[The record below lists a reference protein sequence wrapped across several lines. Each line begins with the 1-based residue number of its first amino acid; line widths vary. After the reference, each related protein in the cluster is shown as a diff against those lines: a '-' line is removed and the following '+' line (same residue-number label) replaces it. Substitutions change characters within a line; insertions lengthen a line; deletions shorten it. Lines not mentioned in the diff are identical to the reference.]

1 MILLQDLSALE
12 DGNEAV
18 HEAIKAATGFKWFD
32 AAGVTE
38 MLIRFGFFMLVLWF
52 IVYFLYYRKTH
63 RRDYFFTLVLLSV
76 SIFFLIYLLGSVK
89 VKIGFALGLFAIFG
103 VLRYR
108 TETIPVRE
116 MSYMFGV
123 ISLSV
128 INALADSLS
137 IAELLLPNVAIAVL
151 IWLFET
157 YVLRKNLA
165 SKLILYDRIELITPE
180 RREELLADLRKRTGL
195 EITKLNIGSVDF
207 LKDTAIIKIE
217 YENDGNGDK
226 QINDT
231 LKVPKYEWQDVKETT
246 DSKPAVAAVRSFH
259 PDILVSRR
267 CRVGCFGR
275 GLPQV
280 LQEVE
285 RGSRDGI
292 PFAQRFPHRR
302 PRQPGRRRQLQSAAV
317 AQGKCGLHPAHRQQ
331 PRGNHLSGRWCE
343 LQ

>member
-1 MILLQDLSALE
+1 MLLLQDLSALE
-12 DGNEAV
+12 DGSDAVQEAV
-18 HEAIKAATGFKWFD
+18 KAATGFKWFD

-137 IAELLLPNVAIAVL
+137 IAELMLPNIAIAAL
-151 IWLFET
+151 IWMFET
-157 YVLRKNLA
+157 FVLRKNLA

-180 RREELLADLRKRTGL
+180 RREELLEDLRQRTGL
-195 EITKLNIGSVDF
+195 EITRLNIGSVDF

-217 YENDGNGDK
+217 YVNDGNGDK

-231 LKVPKYEWQDVKETT
+231 LKVHKDEWQDVKE
-246 DSKPAVAAVRSFH
+246 
-259 PDILVSRR
+259 
-267 CRVGCFGR
+267 
-275 GLPQV
+275 
-280 LQEVE
+280 
-285 RGSRDGI
+285 
-292 PFAQRFPHRR
+292 
-302 PRQPGRRRQLQSAAV
+302 
-317 AQGKCGLHPAHRQQ
+317 
-331 PRGNHLSGRWCE
+331 NN
-343 LQ
+343 

>member
-1 MILLQDLSALE
+1 MTLLQDLSALE

-38 MLIRFGFFMLVLWF
+38 MLIRFGFFLLVLWF

-137 IAELLLPNVAIAVL
+137 IVELLLPNVAIAAL

-157 YVLRKNLA
+157 YVLRRNLA

-180 RREELLADLRKRTGL
+180 RREELLADLKKRTGL
-195 EITKLNIGSVDF
+195 EITRLNIGSVDF

-217 YENDGNGDK
+217 YVNDGDGDK

-231 LKVPKYEWQDVKETT
+231 LKVPKYEWQDVKE
-246 DSKPAVAAVRSFH
+246 
-259 PDILVSRR
+259 
-267 CRVGCFGR
+267 
-275 GLPQV
+275 
-280 LQEVE
+280 
-285 RGSRDGI
+285 
-292 PFAQRFPHRR
+292 
-302 PRQPGRRRQLQSAAV
+302 
-317 AQGKCGLHPAHRQQ
+317 
-331 PRGNHLSGRWCE
+331 NN
-343 LQ
+343 

>member
-1 MILLQDLSALE
+1 MILLQDLGLE
-12 DGNEAV
+12 DGSEAV
-18 HEAIKAATGFKWFD
+18 QEMAMAVTGFKWFD

-38 MLIRFGFFMLVLWF
+38 MLIRFGFFMVVLFF
-52 IVYFLYYRKTH
+52 IVYYLYYRKTH

-137 IAELLLPNVAIAVL
+137 FVELLLPNVSIALL

-157 YVLRKNLA
+157 FVLRRNLA

-180 RREELLADLRKRTGL
+180 RREELIEDLRKRTGL
-195 EITKLNIGSVDF
+195 NIYKVTIGSVDF
-207 LKDTAIIKIE
+207 LKDTAVIKIE
-217 YENDGNGDK
+217 YENDGGGGSH
-226 QINDT
+226 INDT
-231 LKVPKYEWQDVKETT
+231 LKIPRYEWQEVKE
-246 DSKPAVAAVRSFH
+246 
-259 PDILVSRR
+259 
-267 CRVGCFGR
+267 
-275 GLPQV
+275 
-280 LQEVE
+280 
-285 RGSRDGI
+285 
-292 PFAQRFPHRR
+292 
-302 PRQPGRRRQLQSAAV
+302 
-317 AQGKCGLHPAHRQQ
+317 
-331 PRGNHLSGRWCE
+331 NN
-343 LQ
+343 

>member
-52 IVYFLYYRKTH
+52 IVYFLYYRKTQ

-231 LKVPKYEWQDVKETT
+231 LKVPKYEWQDVKE
-246 DSKPAVAAVRSFH
+246 
-259 PDILVSRR
+259 
-267 CRVGCFGR
+267 
-275 GLPQV
+275 
-280 LQEVE
+280 
-285 RGSRDGI
+285 
-292 PFAQRFPHRR
+292 
-302 PRQPGRRRQLQSAAV
+302 
-317 AQGKCGLHPAHRQQ
+317 
-331 PRGNHLSGRWCE
+331 NN
-343 LQ
+343 

>member
-1 MILLQDLSALE
+1 MNYLQDLSALE
-12 DGNEAV
+12 DGVDVVQEV
-18 HEAIKAATGFKWFD
+18 TKATAGFRWFD

-38 MLIRFGFFMLVLWF
+38 MLIRFGFFLVVLF
-52 IVYFLYYRKTH
+52 IIVYFLYYRKTH

-137 IAELLLPNVAIAVL
+137 FVELLLPNIAIALL
-151 IWLFET
+151 IWFFEAC
-157 YVLRKNLA
+157 VLKRNLA

-180 RREELLADLRKRTGL
+180 RREELLEDLHKRTGL
-195 EITKLNIGSVDF
+195 NIYKVSIGSVDF

-217 YENDGNGDK
+217 YENDGGGGSH
-226 QINDT
+226 INNT
-231 LKVPKYEWQDVKETT
+231 LKIHKDEWQEVKE
-246 DSKPAVAAVRSFH
+246 
-259 PDILVSRR
+259 
-267 CRVGCFGR
+267 
-275 GLPQV
+275 
-280 LQEVE
+280 
-285 RGSRDGI
+285 
-292 PFAQRFPHRR
+292 
-302 PRQPGRRRQLQSAAV
+302 
-317 AQGKCGLHPAHRQQ
+317 
-331 PRGNHLSGRWCE
+331 NN
-343 LQ
+343 

>member
-38 MLIRFGFFMLVLWF
+38 MLIRFGFFMVVLFF
-52 IVYFLYYRKTH
+52 IVYYLYYRKTH

-137 IAELLLPNVAIAVL
+137 IAELVLPNVAIAAL
-151 IWLFET
+151 IWMFET

-180 RREELLADLRKRTGL
+180 RRAELLEDLTKRTGL
-195 EITKLNIGSVDF
+195 KITKLNIGSIDF
-207 LKDTAIIKIE
+207 LKDTAIIRIE
-217 YENDGNGDK
+217 YENDGNGNS
-226 QINDT
+226 QIDNT
-231 LKVPKYEWQDVKETT
+231 LKIHRDEWQDVKE
-246 DSKPAVAAVRSFH
+246 
-259 PDILVSRR
+259 
-267 CRVGCFGR
+267 
-275 GLPQV
+275 
-280 LQEVE
+280 
-285 RGSRDGI
+285 
-292 PFAQRFPHRR
+292 
-302 PRQPGRRRQLQSAAV
+302 
-317 AQGKCGLHPAHRQQ
+317 
-331 PRGNHLSGRWCE
+331 NN
-343 LQ
+343 

>member
-12 DGNEAV
+12 DGNDAVQEAMM
-18 HEAIKAATGFKWFD
+18 AATGFKWCD

-38 MLIRFGFFMLVLWF
+38 MLLRFGFFMLVLWF

-157 YVLRKNLA
+157 FVLRKNLA

-180 RREELLADLRKRTGL
+180 RREELLEDLRKRTGL

-217 YENDGNGDK
+217 YYM
-226 QINDT
+226 
-231 LKVPKYEWQDVKETT
+231 VM
-246 DSKPAVAAVRSFH
+246 
-259 PDILVSRR
+259 
-267 CRVGCFGR
+267 FG
-275 GLPQV
+275 
-280 LQEVE
+280 
-285 RGSRDGI
+285 
-292 PFAQRFPHRR
+292 
-302 PRQPGRRRQLQSAAV
+302 
-317 AQGKCGLHPAHRQQ
+317 
-331 PRGNHLSGRWCE
+331 
-343 LQ
+343 

>member
-1 MILLQDLSALE
+1 MILLQDFSALE
-12 DGNEAV
+12 DGSSAV
-18 HEAIKAATGFKWFD
+18 QDAVNVASGFKWFD

-52 IVYFLYYRKTH
+52 IVYVMYYRKTH

-137 IAELLLPNVAIAVL
+137 FVELLLPNVAIALL

-157 YVLRKNLA
+157 FVLRKNLA
-165 SKLILYDRIELITPE
+165 SKLIMYDRIELITPE
-180 RREELLADLRKRTGL
+180 RRQELLEDLTKRTGL
-195 EITKLNIGSVDF
+195 KITKLKIGSVDF

-217 YENDGNGDK
+217 YDNDGQGDIS
-226 QINDT
+226 INNT
-231 LKVPKYEWQDVKETT
+231 LKIPRYEWEDVKE
-246 DSKPAVAAVRSFH
+246 
-259 PDILVSRR
+259 
-267 CRVGCFGR
+267 
-275 GLPQV
+275 
-280 LQEVE
+280 
-285 RGSRDGI
+285 
-292 PFAQRFPHRR
+292 
-302 PRQPGRRRQLQSAAV
+302 
-317 AQGKCGLHPAHRQQ
+317 
-331 PRGNHLSGRWCE
+331 NN
-343 LQ
+343 